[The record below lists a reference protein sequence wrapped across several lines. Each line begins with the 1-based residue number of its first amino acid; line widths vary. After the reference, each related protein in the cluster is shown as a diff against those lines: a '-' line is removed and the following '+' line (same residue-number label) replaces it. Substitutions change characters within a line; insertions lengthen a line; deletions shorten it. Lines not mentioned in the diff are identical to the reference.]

1 MQHGIIMLSIFD
13 LVYQPTKPNVG
24 WTSNCFLCNAGD
36 RGKVIRRKLRI
47 FKMIC
52 KGRVSVS
59 NPPTQTE

>member
-13 LVYQPTKPNVG
+13 LPNVG

-59 NPPTQTE
+59 NPPPKLNKDQSFK